1 VKTQDGGRTWTEL
14 PMVQNAK
21 ARQFGIGFV
30 DADHGWVG
38 TMEGGFYTADGG
50 LSFSAVPVAKAA
62 NKFRIVQADEDVK
75 VFAIG
80 TEVQRLDARA
90 E

>member
-1 VKTQDGGRTWTEL
+1 MTD
-14 PMVQNAK
+14 NAK

-30 DADHGWVG
+30 NAQHGWVG
-38 TMEGGFYTADGG
+38 TFDGG
-50 LSFSAVPVAKAA
+50 YYTGDGGKTFTRAPVARGA
-62 NKFRIVQADEDVK
+62 NKFQVLDAPETGTVK

-80 TEVQRLDARA
+80 TEVQVLSI